1 MAEIKVVDG
10 KFLEYKGKP
19 LVREDNT
26 ICYGDMSDKC
36 VLILEIISY
45 KNEGGKSI
53 PDDIIVQVVDS
64 KDTSNILR
72 QGYEKG
78 LFEAFDLGIVWLEH
92 ELSKK

>member
-78 LFEAFDLGIVWLEH
+78 LFEAVEIGLRWYEH
-92 ELSKK
+92 ELKK